1 MASMKYCDKHNQV
14 GFLKKPEESAGFAE
28 IVDFLKGSHI
38 RYALTHN
45 PTIHDSL
52 VKQFWQT
59 ATAST
64 LADGTLELRAT
75 IDTLEYTITEASV
88 RSKLQLADASGIFML
103 PNTEIFEG
111 MGNMGY
117 PADVVAVDQSAGP
130 ADSSEV
136 TSSSAPLP
144 SSSHIPTIFEQPS
157 PKHQPPSPRQETAVL
172 QSQDP
177 THPYVPEA
185 RTMTVEDLLH
195 LVPNLI
201 TKVDSLETK
210 LKQTKLTMGK
220 AIVKLVKKVKKL
232 EDILKRRHVVLT
244 DLEDEEPEDQGRII
258 QDINDDPLVSK
269 GDFVTP
275 TKPSGEAQEEEISPT
290 TLEAAKTLSKVASQR
305 SKSVDKGKRYKRRKE
320 SKGKDIDS
328 GFEDIST
335 GFEERPKGRK
345 SFEED
350 IQATHKTKEQ
360 LRQEEAGLEE
370 AIKLQAQLDEEVAKQ
385 IHLDKMIA
393 QRMAEEEALT
403 EQQKK
408 RKAQVQF
415 EAQFYTEEDWDTI
428 RAKLEANAELSK
440 DVLGQDLPEQDFA
453 KRMVD
458 MVNQRKKHFAEER
471 AKAKRNKPMTQ
482 SQLRI
487 YMSNYLKNQGTWKL
501 SQLKKLKFEEIKEEF
516 DKLVQQIDTFVP
528 INLEATKTKLKR
540 YGEELQTKTSKK
552 QRFDDKDVPAEEDK
566 VAEVKEEE
574 PVKRTGKRKKQK
586 ARKGVNVDKSAQ
598 EDSETDK
605 DESVEAMNP
614 TPLTTKSDSVANWK
628 IFQQGQR
635 SVYQIIRANG
645 ADTVYMSFGAMIKD
659 FTREDLI
666 ELYRLVMQKYG
677 TNRPEDAYDR
687 VLWSDLRTMF
697 DPPLIED
704 AIWSLPLQQKM
715 ISWRYY
721 DKCEVHC
728 LTLEACTI
736 YMLADRKYPLSKEAC
751 QVMLKMKLLDGKMNE
766 VCYKLLKMIK
776 KQAGIRK

>member
-1 MASMKYCDKHNQV
+1 MTTV
-14 GFLKKPEESAGFAE
+14 GTRAVVSKGKVENVLKKDKWVWRPKMNYQDHVYKYNGSYMLKKFEYGNPEILLQDHAV
-28 IVDFLKGSHI
+28 VD
-38 RYALTHN
+38 
-45 PTIHDSL
+45 
-52 VKQFWQT
+52 
-59 ATAST
+59 
-64 LADGTLELRAT
+64 
-75 IDTLEYTITEASV
+75 
-88 RSKLQLADASGIFML
+88 
-103 PNTEIFEG
+103 
-111 MGNMGY
+111 
-117 PADVVAVDQSAGP
+117 
-130 ADSSEV
+130 SEV
-136 TSSSAPLP
+136 STGS
-144 SSSHIPTIFEQPS
+144 
-157 PKHQPPSPRQETAVL
+157 
-172 QSQDP
+172 
-177 THPYVPEA
+177 
-185 RTMTVEDLLH
+185 
-195 LVPNLI
+195 
-201 TKVDSLETK
+201 TKVDSGTASERG
-210 LKQTKLTMGK
+210 QREGK
-220 AIVKLVKKVKKL
+220 APMI
-232 EDILKRRHVVLT
+232 
-244 DLEDEEPEDQGRII
+244 
-258 QDINDDPLVSK
+258 
-269 GDFVTP
+269 
-275 TKPSGEAQEEEISPT
+275 
-290 TLEAAKTLSKVASQR
+290 
-305 SKSVDKGKRYKRRKE
+305 
-320 SKGKDIDS
+320 
-328 GFEDIST
+328 
-335 GFEERPKGRK
+335 
-345 SFEED
+345 EED

-528 INLEATKTKLKR
+528 INLEATKIKLKR
-540 YGEELQTKTSKK
+540 YGEELQAKTSKK

-574 PVKRTGKRKKQK
+574 SVKRTGKRKKQK
-586 ARKGVNVDKSAQ
+586 ARKG
-598 EDSETDK
+598 
-605 DESVEAMNP
+605 
-614 TPLTTKSDSVANWK
+614 
-628 IFQQGQR
+628 QR
-635 SVYQIIRANG
+635 SVYKIIRANE

-666 ELYRLVMQKYG
+666 ELYILVMQMYG
-677 TNRPEDAYDR
+677 TSRLEDAYDT
-687 VLWSDLRTMF
+687 VLWSDLKTMF

-728 LTLEACTI
+728 LTLKACTI
-736 YMLADRKYPLSKEAC
+736 YMLADRKYPLSKDAC

-766 VCYKLLKMIK
+766 VCYKLLKMIE